1 MKNQIELN
9 YHVKMDKDGN
19 RWMVCQ
25 NSKPDGKYWK
35 GVYCDQYSRVNHD
48 TVSVLCYKCS
58 ARIAAPVVERIPA
71 EKSDKPKGWKF
82 MKEYVHTDGTV
93 YHKGIEQPSLKG
105 TLPVTKIEP
114 KEEKKRVTKV
124 DKEKLKQDLGEEINK
139 LKASLFQETR
149 KGKRAEITR
158 ALSKANRQ
166 LKKLI

>member
-1 MKNQIELN
+1 MEDQKSSFR
-9 YHVKMDKDGN
+9 VKTDSNGN
-19 RWMVCQ
+19 RWMICQ
-25 NSKPDGKYWK
+25 NSIPNGKYWK

-48 TVSVLCYKCS
+48 AVSVLCYKCA

-93 YHKGIEQPSLKG
+93 YHKGVEQPSLKG

-114 KEEKKRVTKV
+114 KEEKKRLSKE
-124 DKEKLKQDLGEEINK
+124 DKETLKQTLGEEVNK
-139 LKASLFQETR
+139 LKALLFQETR

-166 LKKLI
+166 LKKFI

>member
-1 MKNQIELN
+1 MVTVGWFAKIQNQ
-9 YHVKMDKDGN
+9 
-19 RWMVCQ
+19 MVTV
-25 NSKPDGKYWK
+25 GWFTR
-35 GVYCDQYSRVNHD
+35 VYCDQYSRVNHD

-93 YHKGIEQPSLKG
+93 YHKGVEQPSLKG